1 MSRTCDIPSRLFRG
15 RNGMLMEEIHFRV
28 GICSLCQHT
37 NRQNQIPNKIRYQ
50 KMFDSLPE
58 ELQWKIASF
67 TGRIRDIE
75 DHTTC
80 VWPHTSWTATCS
92 S

>member
-1 MSRTCDIPSRLFRG
+1 
-15 RNGMLMEEIHFRV
+15 
-28 GICSLCQHT
+28 
-37 NRQNQIPNKIRYQ
+37 
-50 KMFDSLPE
+50 MFDSLPE